1 MLIKGVKYL
10 FYMIYAR
17 LKGFKY
23 EHIKRTQGLEKAT
36 EYASRSIYLWSKFTI
51 NVVGMDIRVEGRENI
66 PDKTCLFVGNHTS
79 ILDIPV
85 IFYTAGR
92 QVGFVAKKE
101 VLKVPVLS
109 YWLVKGK
116 CIALDRQNTRD
127 AIRVINE
134 GVENLKEGY
143 SMMIFP
149 EGTRSLDGKP
159 LQFKKGSLKLAIKA
173 KVPIVP
179 VTIDAAFTSFEKS
192 GKFKPSTINV
202 TYCKAIETSELT
214 KEEEKNLSEDIRQII
229 ISNLR
234 EEFREE

>member
-85 IFYTAGR
+85 IFYSLNKP
-92 QVGFVAKKE
+92 VGFIAKKE
-101 VLKVPVLS
+101 VLKIPILS
-109 YWLVKGK
+109 YWLSKGK
-116 CIALDRQNTRD
+116 CIALDR
-127 AIRVINE
+127 
-134 GVENLKEGY
+134 
-143 SMMIFP
+143 
-149 EGTRSLDGKP
+149 
-159 LQFKKGSLKLAIKA
+159 
-173 KVPIVP
+173 
-179 VTIDAAFTSFEKS
+179 
-192 GKFKPSTINV
+192 
-202 TYCKAIETSELT
+202 
-214 KEEEKNLSEDIRQII
+214 
-229 ISNLR
+229 
-234 EEFREE
+234 